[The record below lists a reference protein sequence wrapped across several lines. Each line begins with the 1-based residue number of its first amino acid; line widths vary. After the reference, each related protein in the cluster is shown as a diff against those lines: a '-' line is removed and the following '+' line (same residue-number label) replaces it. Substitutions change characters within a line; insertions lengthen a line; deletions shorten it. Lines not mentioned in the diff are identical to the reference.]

1 MKNLFLFILLSLP
14 IPVVALTLNP
24 TQIKSSQIENI
35 PEINLPAVQGQT
47 PDSVEANVDNHGR
60 FRIYSTTN
68 FYNFIKLD
76 SSTGVISQY
85 QWSLDD
91 NEGFVGFI
99 NRENLSEG
107 NPFPGR
113 FSLHPT
119 KNQWTFIL
127 LDNYDGRLW
136 HVQWGRSDSNRKIR
150 RIYF

>member
-24 TQIKSSQIENI
+24 TQIKSNQIENI
-35 PEINLPAVQGQT
+35 PETNLSVVQGQT
-47 PDSVEANVDNHGR
+47 ADSFEANVDNHGR

-85 QWSLDD
+85 QWTLDGL
-91 NEGFVGFI
+91 NEGFIGFI
-99 NRENLSEG
+99 NSEELSEG

-113 FSLHPT
+113 ISLHPT
-119 KNQWTFIL
+119 KNHWTFIL

-136 HVQWGRSDSNRKIR
+136 HVQWGGS
-150 RIYF
+150 